1 LLYKAHKAIFA
12 SLFSRFN
19 NYFMQ
24 NKGAIKIFAIL
35 LALAC
40 LFYLSFTWITSGV
53 ENDAKEYAEGI
64 IASPLTISNA
74 KAFANNNSTKEL
86 AYIDSIKTKT
96 IDRYL
101 DSVKKIP
108 VYDLIIAS
116 YTYEECKKREIN
128 LGLDLRGGMNVTL
141 EISVADILK
150 NLSNNNTDAAFNKSI
165 NDATANLGKNNDDY
179 LTVFEKT
186 YRDNAP
192 NGRLAPLFQTI
203 ELKGKVDFNASND
216 QVMAFLRKTVDEA
229 ITNSEATFRSRIDRF
244 GVAQPNIQKLGSSG
258 RILVE
263 LPGVKDKE
271 RVRELLQGTANLEFW
286 ETYENQEIAPFFE
299 KANTKVKNI
308 LYPDFE
314 NNQDSSQVNDSISKA
329 ENIKVNDI
337 DTLKTKKDSISKI
350 AAISTPT
357 LSDAEKQD
365 TAVKNFLKRFPLY
378 SLYSPL
384 KAAVYQDE
392 KSKGYSYI
400 PGPTVG
406 TAAKQDTAKINS
418 YLRLEKVK
426 AIFPSKVK
434 FMWGAKEQE
443 RKNEAGEVIYRY
455 FDLFA
460 IKVTDRSGK
469 AAMFGD
475 IITDARA
482 DFNAQSGGHPYIS
495 MTMTGE
501 AAANWAKLTR
511 ANSPKSATEKG
522 RSIAVVMDNLVYSAP
537 TVNGEI
543 KGGQSQITGNF
554 TVEEA
559 NALAAVLSAGKLP
572 APARIVEESVVGP
585 TLGQEAIDSSLIS
598 FIIAL
603 LVILIFM
610 YAYYNKAGLVA
621 NIALIANM
629 FFILGGLTSMTA
641 VLTLPGIAGIVLT
654 IGLAVDANILI
665 FERIR
670 EELALG
676 KNTSHAIKEG
686 FKHAM
691 SSIIDSNATLAI
703 LAIILYVFGSGPI
716 QGFATTLLI
725 GIGASLFSAILI
737 TRVVFEWM
745 LERKMEIPFDNDVTR
760 NSFKDVAFNFVGRRK
775 LYYAISALIITAGA
789 IFYVKNDGFK
799 LGVDFKGGRTYQ
811 VRFDKEMETETVK
824 NALSKVF
831 KESSLEVKTLGNAN
845 QLKITTSYRVSD
857 NSPTVDTEVEA
868 ALNQGL
874 QSLNVKHELVSQQ
887 KVGPTIATD
896 ILYGAYGAILFS
908 CLLMFIYILI
918 RFKKWQYG
926 LGAVV
931 ALFHDV
937 LVVLSFYTI
946 LDGVVPFSLE
956 IGQDFIAAILTVMG
970 YTMTETVVVFDRI
983 RERLSDSGKDD
994 AYGEE
999 RNTLINYALNSTLSR
1014 TILTSLTVFFVL
1026 LVIFVWG
1033 GESIRGFIFALL
1045 IGRIIGTYSS
1055 LCISTPIV
1063 VDFDK
1068 KK

>member
-1 LLYKAHKAIFA
+1 
-12 SLFSRFN
+12 
-19 NYFMQ
+19 MQ

-40 LFYLSFTWITSGV
+40 IFYLSFTWVTRGV
-53 ENDAKEYAEGI
+53 ENDAKEFAESI
-64 IASPLTISNA
+64 STSPAITSAA
-74 KAFANNNSTKEL
+74 KAYASNNATKEL
-86 AYIDSIKTKT
+86 FYIDSVKTKT
-96 IDRYL
+96 VDRYL
-101 DSVKKIP
+101 DSVKKQP
-108 VYDLIIAS
+108 VYDLLVAS

-150 NLSNNNTDAAFNKSI
+150 NLSNNNPDAAFNKSI
-165 NDATANLGKNNDDY
+165 ADASAKLGKENNDDF
-179 LTVFEKT
+179 LTLFEKT
-186 YRDNAP
+186 YKSNSP

-203 ELKGKVDFNASND
+203 ELKGKVDFNSSNEV
-216 QVMAFLRKTVDEA
+216 VMAFIKKTVDEA

-244 GVAQPNIQKLGSSG
+244 GVAQPNIQKLGNSG

-299 KANTKVKNI
+299 KANERVKNI
-308 LYPDFE
+308 LFPNFE
-314 NNQDSSQVNDSISKA
+314 VKKDTSLVNDTTKMA
-329 ENIKVNDI
+329 VA
-337 DTLKTKKDSISKI
+337 TKTVAVDSAKIKDSLAKLI
-350 AAISTPT
+350 APTSPT
-357 LSDAEKQD
+357 LATAAKQD
-365 TAVKNFLKRFPLY
+365 TAYENFMKRFPLY

-392 KSKGYSYI
+392 KSKGYAYI

-406 TAAKQDTAKINS
+406 YALKQDTAKINS
-418 YLRLEKVK
+418 YFRMEKVK
-426 AIFPSKVK
+426 AVFPSKVK
-434 FMWGAKEQE
+434 FMWGAKATL
-443 RKNEAGEVIYRY
+443 RGEAPNQVET
-455 FDLFA
+455 FDLYA

-475 IITDARA
+475 IITDARS

-501 AAANWAKLTR
+501 AATNWAKLTR
-511 ANSPKSATEKG
+511 ANSPKSASEKG
-522 RSIAVVMDNLVYSAP
+522 HSIAVVMDNMVYSAP

-585 TLGQEAIDSSLIS
+585 SLGQEAIDSSLMS
-598 FIIAL
+598 FVIAL
-603 LVILIFM
+603 LVILVFM
-610 YAYYNKAGLVA
+610 YMYYNKAGMVA

-629 FFILGGLTSMTA
+629 FFIMGGLTSMTA

-676 KNTSHAIKEG
+676 KNTSNAIKEG

-703 LAIILYVFGSGPI
+703 LAVILYVFGSGPI

-737 TRVVFEWM
+737 TRVIFEWM
-745 LERKMEIPFDNDVTR
+745 LERKMEIPFDNSITR
-760 NSFKDVAFNFVGRRK
+760 NSFKNVAFNFVGRRK
-775 LYYAISALIITAGA
+775 LYYSISAIIIVLGA
-789 IFYVKNDGFK
+789 VFFVKNDGFK

-811 VRFDKEMETETVK
+811 VRFEKEMETESVK
-824 NALSKVF
+824 KALSTVF
-831 KESSLEVKTLGNAN
+831 KDASLEVKTVGSAN
-845 QLKITTSYRVSD
+845 QLKITTSYRVTD
-857 NSPTVDTEVEA
+857 NTATVDSEVET
-868 ALNQGL
+868 ALNDGL
-874 QSLNVKHELVSQQ
+874 NTLNVNHEIVSQQ

-908 CLLMFIYILI
+908 CLLMFIYILV

-937 LVVLSFYTI
+937 LVVLSFYTM

-983 RERLSDSGKDD
+983 RERLAESGKSDVQ
-994 AYGEE
+994 GEE

-1026 LVIFVWG
+1026 LVIFIFG

-1063 VDFDK
+1063 VDFEK
-1068 KK
+1068 KS